1 MNKVK
6 YVSLLWRHK
15 VVFNTAGHRRYH
27 RHAATLEKKFY
38 SSGKYTSTVK
48 RVKCHNCH
56 RDICLDVVPLSC
68 QTCSALLHVDAFK
81 QFNFFELFGLRATY
95 DIDKGHLKEKFNNIQ
110 KLYHP
115 DKHAQNEQREQINEV
130 SSYLNSAYKT
140 LQNDVDRA
148 LYLLNIQY
156 NYKIPEEENLEDSE
170 FLAEIIEVNEQI
182 GDPEA
187 NITLMTKQYKDKYQD
202 HVEKIKLHFDT
213 GVNNKYGY
221 FASPTCADLH
231 ETDLAHLG
239 VNANVK
245 GVPLDFEHILKALK
259 KLKFINRILD
269 RLQNV

>member
-15 VVFNTAGHRRYH
+15 AVLNTTGRRRYH
-27 RHAATLEKKFY
+27 HPFGTLERKFH
-38 SSGKYTSTVK
+38 SPAKYTNPVK

-56 RDICLDVVPLSC
+56 REMSLDVVPLSC

-81 QFNFFELFGLRATY
+81 QFNFFELFGLRTTY
-95 DIDKGHLKEKFNNIQ
+95 HIDKAHLKEKFNDIQ

-115 DKHAQNEQREQINEV
+115 DKHAQNEQLEQINEV
-130 SSYLNSAYKT
+130 SSYLNSAYRT

-148 LYLLNIQY
+148 LYLLSIQY
-156 NYKIPEEENLEDSE
+156 DYKIPEEENLEDSD
-170 FLAEIIEVNEQI
+170 FLAEIVQVNEQI

-187 NITLMTKQYKDKYQD
+187 NIPLMTKEYKNKYEE
-202 HVEKIKLHFDT
+202 HVEKIKFHF
-213 GVNNKYGY
+213 
-221 FASPTCADLH
+221 
-231 ETDLAHLG
+231 E
-239 VNANVK
+239 K
-245 GVPLDFEHILKALK
+245 GDFEHILKALK

>member
-15 VVFNTAGHRRYH
+15 AVLNTTGRRRYH
-27 RHAATLEKKFY
+27 PHVGTLEKKFY
-38 SSGKYTSTVK
+38 STGKDTNIVK
-48 RVKCHNCH
+48 HVKCHRCH
-56 RDICLDVVPLSC
+56 SDISLDVVPLSC
-68 QTCSALLHVDAFK
+68 QTCSALLHVDSFK
-81 QFNFFELFGLRATY
+81 QFSFFELFGLPTTY
-95 DIDKGHLKEKFNNIQ
+95 NIDKGHLRKKFNDIQ

-115 DKHAQNEQREQINEV
+115 DKHAQNEQLAQINEV

-148 LYLLNIQY
+148 VYLLRIQY

-170 FLAEIIEVNEQI
+170 FLAEIVQVNEQI

-187 NITLMTKQYKDKYQD
+187 NITLMTKEYKYKYED
-202 HVEKIKLHFDT
+202 HVEKIKLHFD
-213 GVNNKYGY
+213 
-221 FASPTCADLH
+221 
-231 ETDLAHLG
+231 
-239 VNANVK
+239 K
-245 GVPLDFEHILKALK
+245 GDFEHILKALK